1 MPRGVYTYKFPRMV
15 LTVDAVVF
23 AVGDDGVWNVLLI
36 QRKKDPFEGQWAFP
50 GGHVDPEDQSVEH
63 AAAREL
69 WEETGLEISVDD
81 FEQLKV
87 YSAPDRDPRDRV
99 ISVAHVVMLH
109 KKAPPVK
116 GADDALEAQWFP
128 LAEALALELAF
139 DHYDILADAER
150 AVFTDRAC
158 ETLDRAELGRMA
170 NG

>member
-1 MPRGVYTYKFPRMV
+1 
-15 LTVDAVVF
+15 
-23 AVGDDGVWNVLLI
+23 
-36 QRKKDPFEGQWAFP
+36 
-50 GGHVDPEDQSVEH
+50 
-63 AAAREL
+63 
-69 WEETGLEISVDD
+69 
-81 FEQLKV
+81 
-87 YSAPDRDPRDRV
+87 
-99 ISVAHVVMLH
+99 MLH

-150 AVFTDRAC
+150 AVFIDRAC